1 MGRLFCTTLLSIA
14 FSIAVVP
21 AFAQPGATPAPA
33 PAPAPPAAAPG
44 ATPASPSAPA
54 PDAATPAELVT
65 TGDSVPTSIRLRGLE
80 QRVQALKER
89 SWRTKA
95 RITMLKERVLGGGIG
110 AQLALLHSNKMST
123 KFRLVKLAYAL
134 DGAQVF
140 TRADESASSLY
151 SVKSFDILTGPVAP
165 GSHTISVV
173 AVYRGYGFK
182 VFGYMDNA
190 TFTARGSHTFTI
202 EEGKALRVEVVG
214 YERGNA
220 TTPVQDR
227 PAIDFKLTF
236 VEEKIAEP
244 TPSVPAASVPAE
256 PKK

>member
-1 MGRLFCTTLLSIA
+1 MGRLFCISFIA
-14 FSIAVVP
+14 IAVSAATAV
-21 AFAQPGATPAPA
+21 AQPSTTPTPTPTTTSATPTPTS
-33 PAPAPPAAAPG
+33 
-44 ATPASPSAPA
+44 ATPTTTSA
-54 PDAATPAELVT
+54 DGVVT
-65 TGDSVPTSIRLRGLE
+65 TGDTVPTSIRLRGLE

-110 AQLALLHSNKMST
+110 AQLTLIHSNKMST
-123 KFRLVKLAYAL
+123 KFRLVKLAYAV

-140 TRADESASSLY
+140 NREDQTATSLY
-151 SVKSFDILTGPVAP
+151 NVKSFDILTGPVAP

-182 VFGYMDNA
+182 VFGYMEDA
-190 TFTARGSHTFTI
+190 TFTTRGSHTFTI
-202 EEGKALRVEVVG
+202 EEGKALRVEAVG

-220 TTPVQDR
+220 TTPVKDR
-227 PAIDFKLTF
+227 PALDFKVTA

-244 TPSVPAASVPAE
+244 TPLAPATETSAPAE
-256 PKK
+256 PAK